1 MRVVLRRNSLPSA
14 KEEGDDIDLCDN
26 KDLDLY
32 FKYNPD
38 GIILVENAKC
48 GKSCGAAES
57 AISEIAEALELPVN
71 ILSFGKTID
80 CPALSASGNP
90 VMVIHKGG
98 KIEKAVYPA
107 DTVWENRKI
116 IEEVFPVEEE

>member
-1 MRVVLRRNSLPSA
+1 MRVVLRMDRMPSV
-14 KEEGDDIDLCDN
+14 KQEGDDLDLCDQ

-80 CPALSASGNP
+80 CPALSRSGNP
-90 VMVIHKGG
+90 VIVMHKNG
-98 KIEKAVYPA
+98 KIQKSIYPL
-107 DTVWENRKI
+107 DTIWENKKV
-116 IEEVFPVEEE
+116 IEEVFPIEEE